1 MNIIS
6 FNFKYNKKKMESYVD
21 YIDSFNLKPC
31 KNGIHCVHL
40 KKCRCRYKH
49 YKTDNEN
56 MNILVEKS
64 NLYAIQL
71 SFEREKQY
79 AINRNHN
86 ISLEI
91 NKYYT
96 IQDLEIRNTQL
107 NQKEQEL
114 DDKERS
120 LSNKCDFIKIRE
132 EDARNKEIALLEKE
146 RGLEVYKNELENTK
160 AYFLTKFN
168 NQESIIDY
176 KFKELDYTI
185 KDYYSK
191 IGKLDCEKFK
201 HFDEEV
207 LSEVMDENVCDICL
221 TPISD
226 CSGIDSV
233 FNILECGHSF
243 CMKCI
248 HNLTKD
254 KKQMSIK
261 CPTCRKVSSVCTIK
275 RNISLDK
282 VVEHLKRLNVN
293 T

>member
-1 MNIIS
+1 
-6 FNFKYNKKKMESYVD
+6 MESYVD
-21 YIDSFNLKPC
+21 YIDSFNLTEC
-31 KNGIHCVHL
+31 KNGIHCPHL
-40 KKCRCRYKH
+40 RNCRCRFKH
-49 YKTDNEN
+49 YKTDDEN
-56 MNILVEKS
+56 INILIEKS
-64 NLYAIQL
+64 NLYAIHL
-71 SFEREKQY
+71 SIERYQKR
-79 AINRNHN
+79 IFGIKDNFDLKMNT
-86 ISLEI
+86 
-91 NKYYT
+91 YYNVN
-96 IQDLEIRNTQL
+96 DLEIRNTQL

-254 KKQMSIK
+254 KEQMSIK